1 MTIRLGAEQRVAAA
15 LGGGP
20 IRGVAGAGT
29 GDERPDDL
37 VAPALQMLERMKQEL
52 VPISRLAAW
61 ASSNDDMERT
71 ELMKACVRLFR
82 AYEKDCRKR
91 RLLDFE
97 DLLVL
102 TVRMLEEHPPLLSKY
117 TARYLHVLVDEYQD
131 L

>member
-61 ASSNDDMERT
+61 ASSSDDMERT

-82 AYEKDCRKR
+82 AYEKECRKR
-91 RLLDFE
+91 RLLDFD
-97 DLLVL
+97 DLLQLAVRLFEKNPSVL
-102 TVRMLEEHPPLLSKY
+102 RDY
-117 TARYLHVLVDEYQD
+117 AARY
-131 L
+131 